1 MTININSVE
10 ISSKILIL
18 INRIAQR
25 SEQPILVAID
35 GASGAGKSTLASMLE
50 QRTDTVVVP
59 SDDFFAANIP
69 DWEWDTRSVPER
81 ARDVLD
87 WQRLRKEALELLL
100 ENKTAKWHP
109 FDFAAGIRSDG
120 TYGMS
125 EIYVEKQPA
134 PVIILEGAY
143 SSNPVLADLIDLK
156 ILIDLPIL
164 ERHQRLD
171 KREEDKQFLQRWHI
185 LWDAVEEYYFSEIM
199 PTSSFDLVITN
210 TGFIEHPNA

>member
-1 MTININSVE
+1 MTINSSSADIC
-10 ISSKILIL
+10 SKILDAIQ
-18 INRIAQR
+18 RITKR
-25 SEQPILVAID
+25 TPQPILVVLD
-35 GASGAGKSTLASMLE
+35 GASGSGKSTLASMLE
-50 QRTDTVVVP
+50 QRSNIVVVP

-81 ARDVLD
+81 VRDVLD
-87 WQRLRKEALELLL
+87 WQRLRREALEPLLG
-100 ENKTAKWHP
+100 NKAAKWHP
-109 FDFAAGIRSDG
+109 FDFAAGLRSDG

-125 EIYVEKQPA
+125 ETYVEKQPA

-156 ILIDLPIL
+156 ILIDIPIL

-199 PTSSFDLVITN
+199 PASSFDLVVTSTGVTENSN
-210 TGFIEHPNA
+210 T

>member
-1 MTININSVE
+1 MTINSSQADIC
-10 ISSKILIL
+10 SKILDSIH
-18 INRIAQR
+18 RITQR
-25 SEQPILVAID
+25 TPQPILVALD
-35 GASGAGKSTLASMLE
+35 GASGSGKSTLASMLE
-50 QRTDTVVVP
+50 QRSDAVVVP

-81 ARDVLD
+81 ARDVLG
-87 WQRLRKEALELLL
+87 WQRLRKEALEPLL

-109 FDFAAGIRSDG
+109 FDFTAGIRSDG

-125 EIYVEKQPA
+125 EKYVEKQPA

-143 SSNPVLADLIDLK
+143 SSNPILSDLIDFK

-199 PTSSFDLVITN
+199 STSSFDLVITN
-210 TGFIEHPNA
+210 TGFIENPNA

>member
-125 EIYVEKQPA
+125 EKYVEKQPA

-156 ILIDLPIL
+156 ILIDVPVL
-164 ERHQRLD
+164 ERHQRLE

-199 PTSSFDLVITN
+199 STSSFDLVITN
-210 TGFIEHPNA
+210 TGFIEN